1 MVFVD
6 PVAGGEEA
14 QAKGYPEDD
23 PETRDLECV
32 RRNDQLSELSEIQ
45 RESARL
51 GNINMKG
58 RQYF

>member
-23 PETRDLECV
+23 PETRDLECG

-45 RESARL
+45 REAAR
-51 GNINMKG
+51 
-58 RQYF
+58 